1 MIGKVIKIDLDNGIV
16 IINFDGV
23 DVYYDREEM
32 KKVLLGYSIS
42 VHKSQ
47 GGNAKVIIFL
57 TPPAHTFMLNSNL
70 IYVALTRMKEKCFH
84 IGSAKIVNIAVKKK
98 ENCSRLTFMKTLL
111 KFETINNKFCIDN
124 TD

>member
-1 MIGKVIKIDLDNGIV
+1 
-16 IINFDGV
+16 
-23 DVYYDREEM
+23 
-32 KKVLLGYSIS
+32 
-42 VHKSQ
+42 
-47 GGNAKVIIFL
+47 
-57 TPPAHTFMLNSNL
+57 MLNSNL

-84 IGSAKIVNIAVKKK
+84 IGSAKTVNIAVKKK